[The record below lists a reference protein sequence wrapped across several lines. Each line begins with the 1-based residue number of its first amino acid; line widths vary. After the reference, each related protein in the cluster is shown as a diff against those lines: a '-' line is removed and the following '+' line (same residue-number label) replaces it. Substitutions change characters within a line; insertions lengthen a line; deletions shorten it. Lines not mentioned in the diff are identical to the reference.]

1 MNRITPLFLLIV
13 ALCCTL
19 LPLGACS
26 SSRSSGSTKTLR
38 PAPESERGEADDE
51 EEEEAGREREEHE
64 RMPPPP
70 PMAWGSGLAI
80 ESMEAAGDTLRFHV
94 GSPLFFR
101 IRVADQA
108 ACAPF
113 IGKPFYF
120 DRSGAQLGW
129 GFEEVADSLLFP
141 RTGGAC
147 ERVVML
153 SAENANRIAEGTYT
167 LKLLLFLDGGT
178 KLYSD
183 TVVVQAVRSVDGANN
198 LSYVRFLQEQI
209 LRNSPLLADPE
220 TIRALFADGTPKS
233 AESEVYRAAILYRVG
248 DATGADAALASA
260 RAMAAARGRE
270 LDRAASGTLGALT
283 RVLRSSPPQR

>member
-1 MNRITPLFLLIV
+1 MNRITPLFLLLA

-19 LPLGACS
+19 APLGACS

-38 PAPESERGEADDE
+38 PAPDLEHDEADE
-51 EEEEAGREREEHE
+51 EEEEAEREREEHE
-64 RMPPPP
+64 RRPPPP
-70 PMAWGSGLAI
+70 PMAWGSGLTI
-80 ESMEAAGDTLRFHV
+80 GSMENADDTLRFHV

-101 IRVADQA
+101 IRVADQT

-113 IGKPFYF
+113 TGKPFYF
-120 DRSGAQLGW
+120 DRNGSQLGW

-183 TVVVQAVRSVDGANN
+183 TVVVQAVRSADGANS
-198 LSYVRFLQEQI
+198 LSYARFLQEQI

-220 TIRALFADGTPKS
+220 TIRALFAEGTPKS
-233 AESEVYRAAILYRVG
+233 AESEVYRAAILFRVG

-283 RVLRSSPPQR
+283 RALRSSPPQR